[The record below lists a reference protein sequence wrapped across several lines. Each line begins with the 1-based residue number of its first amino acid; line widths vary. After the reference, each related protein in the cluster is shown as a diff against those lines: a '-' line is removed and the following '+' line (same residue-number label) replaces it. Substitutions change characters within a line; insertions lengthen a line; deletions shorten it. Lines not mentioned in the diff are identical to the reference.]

1 MVKIIGKIY
10 KKIARQRWANIVRLR
25 ENVKWDRSRIMKH
38 KKSVVA
44 TLSLISQLGIS
55 MIVPVFLCIFVG
67 IKLEEKFGVALTIP
81 FIILGI
87 LAGVRNVYALV
98 KQATDT
104 MNSEKDED

>member
-1 MVKIIGKIY
+1 
-10 KKIARQRWANIVRLR
+10 
-25 ENVKWDRSRIMKH
+25 MKH

-87 LAGVRNVYALV
+87 LAVSDMKKCLGIMLRYMLALCSGMCIS
-98 KQATDT
+98 ATT
-104 MNSEKDED
+104 G